1 MRLLLSLL
9 ILFSLQACAM
19 TSPATP
25 SDATLYLVR
34 HAEKLSGGDPALSE
48 DGMARASR
56 LAAQFA
62 DVPLQAVYSTD
73 TRRTRQ
79 TAEPV
84 AANHGLTVILYDAN
98 DLEGLAQTLKS
109 RGRTALVVGHSNT
122 TPDLVRLLG
131 GAAEYMPESDYER
144 LYRVSPAS
152 GETALLV
159 AGGDPL

>member
-1 MRLLLSLL
+1 MRLLLSAL
-9 ILFSLQACAM
+9 ILFSMQACAM
-19 TSPATP
+19 TSPAP
-25 SDATLYLVR
+25 SSDATLYLVR

-48 DGMARASR
+48 DGKARAER

-73 TRRTRQ
+73 TRRARQ

-84 AANHGLTVILYDAN
+84 AADHGLTVILYDAS
-98 DLEGLAQTLKS
+98 DLAGLAETLKA
-109 RGRTALVVGHSNT
+109 RGQTALVVGHSNT

-131 GAAEYMPESDYER
+131 GTANYMPESDYER

-152 GETALLV
+152 SESALLI